1 MQAYDIKKR
10 NEEKLAELD
19 RLRKEFNVELNI
31 INQGVIKIKKRVN

>member
-19 RLRKEFNVELNI
+19 TLRKEFNVELN
-31 INQGVIKIKKRVN
+31 K